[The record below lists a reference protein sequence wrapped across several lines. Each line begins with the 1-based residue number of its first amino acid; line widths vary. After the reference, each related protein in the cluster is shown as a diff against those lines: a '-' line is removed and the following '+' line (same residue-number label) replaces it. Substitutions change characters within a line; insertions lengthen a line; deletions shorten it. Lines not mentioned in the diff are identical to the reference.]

1 MYHIFVQAWD
11 NPKYQYRLIDEQID
25 SSSAENYMREKGTK
39 LHTSC
44 QCALTTQKAKKPSAS
59 QAACN
64 AAWPV
69 AGQERGLCPSTPL
82 LPEYSQLE
90 SFFQLW
96 DFPAQEKIMD
106 LLNRSK
112 TKMTKGQEQLCYE
125 DRVRRLKLFSLE
137 KRKLW

>member
-59 QAACN
+59 
-64 AAWPV
+64 
-69 AGQERGLCPSTPL
+69 
-82 LPEYSQLE
+82 
-90 SFFQLW
+90 
-96 DFPAQEKIMD
+96 
-106 LLNRSK
+106 
-112 TKMTKGQEQLCYE
+112 
-125 DRVRRLKLFSLE
+125 
-137 KRKLW
+137 